1 MIKKILLTILLF
13 LTISV
18 LSFFILNLNNK
29 INLLKKENLNFQT
42 NLKNLKKQIDDYK
55 SRDEYKINKKLEE
68 EIKNIEKTYDQA
80 AKTYEKLVDV
90 KNLSKDTKKLDA
102 DFAEILNL
110 LSKRNY
116 VSAEASLKQLEKNI
130 LNEKQKISSSFQIPK
145 NVQESNNPP
154 SSGYS
159 RQLVKTDVGDFLV
172 DIVAADLS
180 STRVIVDTASDSD
193 CKKDCPALPLADY
206 ISRNGGYAGINA
218 SYFCPADYPSCAD
231 KKNSFDTLLMN
242 KNKVYFNSENNV
254 YSQVP
259 AVIFLGNS
267 VRFVRQSLEWGRDT
281 SVDGVLAMQPLLVFE
296 KNIVFG
302 GDNEIKHGVKGNRSF
317 VANRGSTVY
326 IGVVFNA
333 NLAESAKV
341 LKALDLDNALN
352 LDNGGSTALW
362 YGGYKVGPGRNI
374 PNAIVFV
381 KK

>member
-80 AKTYEKLVDV
+80 AKTYEKLVDI

-130 LNEKQKISSSFQIPK
+130 SNEKQKISSSFQIPK

-206 ISRNGGYAGINA
+206 ISRNRGYAGING